1 MLFYYYFFSVG
12 NSTITSCRE
21 PRKYGT
27 NIYIDFFAFSHPC
40 TCTVLPSFAG
50 QLLIAS
56 RKVTNECKTQIIVK
70 NIQTQFI
77 YGCEIS
83 SFTTQTLN
91 VNINQ
96 SVEVRAE
103 YISQY
108 TSGTFSHC
116 IGFQQNG
123 KYVFLQIQKL
133 AFTRNDICYYSFSV
147 FIVENSKQYIY
158 LLYY

>member
-1 MLFYYYFFSVG
+1 MLFYYYFSVG
-12 NSTITSCRE
+12 NSIMTNCRGQ
-21 PRKYGT
+21 RKYGT
-27 NIYIDFFAFSHPC
+27 NINIDFVAISHPC
-40 TCTVLPSFAG
+40 TCNVLPSFAG
-50 QLLIAS
+50 HLLITS
-56 RKVTNECKTQIIVK
+56 REVTNVCKTQIIVK
-70 NIQTQFI
+70 KIHTEFI
-77 YGCEIS
+77 YGCKIPEFIS
-83 SFTTQTLN
+83 QTLY

-103 YISQY
+103 YVSRY

-133 AFTRNDICYYSFSV
+133 AFTRNDRCYYSFNV

>member
-1 MLFYYYFFSVG
+1 MLFYYYFLVG
-12 NSTITSCRE
+12 NSIITSCRG

-27 NIYIDFFAFSHPC
+27 NIHIDFVAISHPC
-40 TCTVLPSFAG
+40 TCTVLPLFAG

-56 RKVTNECKTQIIVK
+56 REVKYDCKTQIIVK
-70 NIQTQFI
+70 NIHNGLI

-83 SFTTQTLN
+83 KFTTQTLN

-103 YISQY
+103 YISPY

-116 IGFQQNG
+116 IGLQQNG

-133 AFTRNDICYYSFSV
+133 TFTKTACLRCNYPFSV
-147 FIVENSKQYIY
+147 YIVENNWQYI
-158 LLYY
+158 